1 MTGKKTVILV
11 AWDNET
17 EVLSN
22 ADRQRLADNNI
33 ALLYTGIG
41 KNNAHYAA
49 CYCHGEYDR
58 VINVG
63 CAGTHTQEL
72 ETYSR
77 VTTFV
82 ERDVDCRGFNYE
94 QYQTPEEDYIF
105 INFNEDGWFS
115 NTSMDTPGGLICG
128 TGDNSKGYSETSDLI
143 PAFDAVDMEAYS
155 IAKVCM
161 AHKIEFH
168 CFKYFTDKA
177 AVDSTIDE
185 LIERNSKFPW
195 TQIID
200 EILAMD

>member
-41 KNNAHYAA
+41 KNNANTAA
-49 CYCHGEYDR
+49 RYCHGEYDR

-77 VTTFV
+77 VSLAAASKV
-82 ERDVDCRGFNYE
+82 LKCDVTCGSAR
-94 QYQTPEEDYIF
+94 TP
-105 INFNEDGWFS
+105 NDGV
-115 NTSMDTPGGLICG
+115 LIQRR
-128 TGDNSKGYSETSDLI
+128 SH
-143 PAFDAVDMEAYS
+143 P
-155 IAKVCM
+155 
-161 AHKIEFH
+161 
-168 CFKYFTDKA
+168 
-177 AVDSTIDE
+177 TISPE
-185 LIERNSKFPW
+185 LFPP
-195 TQIID
+195 
-200 EILAMD
+200 